1 MGRDLLP
8 PHLRETRVN
17 QHPSATVGRRELL
30 QSAGVA
36 ALSTLLPSGAASA
49 ATSAPADSAT
59 LRLNA
64 SEDDLARAFRDPPAE
79 AKPGVFWYWMNGA
92 VTREGITADLTA
104 MATAGFGRAILF
116 TIGLGRG
123 PDATGLK
130 SYASLTPEWWDI
142 FGFAIEE
149 AGRVGM
155 EITVGA
161 CDGWATAAGPWITPE
176 LSMQRV
182 VASESWV
189 AGGARFA
196 GPLPR
201 PLTAMGYYRDIRT
214 IAFPLPRG
222 WSNSVDR
229 AARVTSS
236 VGDAAGLNAHHGDAA
251 LSLDRPGWIRYAFD
265 RPFTVRSIIAVD
277 ATGQGAGAGFSL
289 EVSDDGILFRAVGK
303 LAQADERTLAAGAD
317 LARGEHLSE
326 PRYVVA
332 GTAAV
337 TGRAF
342 RLVFTPGAADAKAAP
357 GNFAGPNGDPV
368 VPPAPTRLKIARLV
382 LLDEPVIT
390 DLNTRSARA
399 WALPPHALSEID
411 LPAEACVAPG
421 SIVDL
426 TDKVAPDG
434 RLDWTPPAT
443 GTWKIVR
450 IGHTS
455 TGAING
461 TGFPAGRGLE
471 CDKMSV
477 TATRLQ
483 FDHWLGEL
491 TRRVDRRRAG
501 HALSTM
507 HTDSWEC
514 GSQNWT
520 PAFPAEFAKR
530 RGYDLGPLLPVMAGV
545 PISSADT
552 VNRVLTDVR
561 RTVAEATADNFFG
574 ELARL
579 GRAAG
584 YHYSAEPANPIYPTD
599 PLIFAKHADRPMG
612 EFWVY
617 GDDKPSDVADAVHG
631 GHVYGKRVIGAE
643 AFTEFAMQW
652 NETPFSCKPLGD
664 ANWAKGVNQLTCHV
678 WAAQPWTDAAHEP
691 GMTLANIG
699 VFFSRTNVWYDMA
712 KPWFDYMRR
721 SQALLQQGRP
731 IVDIACYL
739 GEDIPARAYVPAN
752 TPMPIPEGYAF
763 DSINTDALMT
773 LAQVRDGWIVL
784 PNGQRYAA
792 LLLPRD
798 WRVSPR
804 VLTRIAALV
813 RAGATVIGAAPLGS
827 IGLEGGANGPA
838 EVAALTRTLWSG
850 EGLHKHG
857 LGQIGHTPD
866 LASTLRSRTPP
877 DCVIAEPR
885 PAAGAISPFLWTHRA
900 GKGWDLYFLS
910 SQSDVAQR
918 VHARFRANGR
928 IAELWDADTGAVRP
942 LEQRTVDGTTEVVL
956 PLDPCGSAFV
966 IFRDAAR
973 AVTPRPPA
981 PIAPIAIDGPW
992 EVGFTRGLATPRS
1005 ITLRHLQSWST
1016 LSDEA
1021 LRHYAGTAV
1030 YRTTFTAPATAAGL
1044 HLDLGDVAEV
1054 CEVELNGRVLRRL
1067 WKPPYRVELGDA
1079 VRPGAN
1085 TLVVR
1090 VVNTWRNRLIGDVG
1104 KPAAER
1110 QSFTV
1115 TPFFTGKPDGLP
1127 PAPDPKAP
1135 TTDADGFYL
1144 GGGFGNDARGV
1155 PLRGT
1160 PAGTPPPMLK
1170 GASRFGFPGGGSS
1183 APGPDVRRKP
1193 DKDGLLLAGLL
1204 GPVRLL
1210 PNG

>member
-1 MGRDLLP
+1 MGRDILP
-8 PHLRETRVN
+8 PHPKERGVN
-17 QHPSATVGRRELL
+17 EHPSATIGRRGLL

-36 ALSTLLPSGAASA
+36 ALSALLPRDAASA
-49 ATSAPADSAT
+49 ATTPDVAKIELS
-59 LRLNA
+59 A

-104 MATAGFGRAILF
+104 MARAGFGRAILF

-130 SYASLTPEWWDI
+130 RYASLTPEWWDI

-161 CDGWATAAGPWITPE
+161 CDGWATAAGPWITPD

-189 AGGARFA
+189 AGGVRFA
-196 GPLPR
+196 SPLPQ

-214 IAFPLPRG
+214 IAFPIPRG

-229 AARVTSS
+229 RARVTSS
-236 VGDAAGLNAHHGDAA
+236 FGAAAGLNAHHGDAA
-251 LSLDRPGWIRYAFD
+251 LSVNRAGWIRYVFD
-265 RPFTVRSIIAVD
+265 RPFTLRSIIAVD
-277 ATGQGAGAGFSL
+277 ASGKGAGAGLTL
-289 EVSDDGILFRAVGK
+289 EVSDDGTTFRPVGK
-303 LAQADERTLAAGAD
+303 LAQADEKTLAAGAG
-317 LARGEHLSE
+317 LAPGEHLSE
-326 PRYVVA
+326 PRYVVD
-332 GTAAV
+332 GTPAV

-342 RLVFTPGAADAKAAP
+342 RLVFAPGDADAKSAA
-357 GNFAGPNGDPV
+357 GHFAGPNGDPV
-368 VPPAPTRLKIARLV
+368 VPPAPVALTIARLV

-399 WALPPHALSEID
+399 WGLPPRDLTDAD
-411 LPAEACVAPG
+411 LPADACVPPA
-421 SIVDL
+421 SVVDL
-426 TDKVAPDG
+426 TNMISADG
-434 RLDWTPPAT
+434 KLDWTPPGA

-477 TATRLQ
+477 AATRLQ

-491 TRRVDRRRAG
+491 TRRIDRRSAG
-501 HALSTM
+501 RALSTM

-530 RGYDLGPLLPVMAGV
+530 RGYELAAFLPVMVGV
-545 PISSADT
+545 PIAGADT

-584 YHYSAEPANPIYPTD
+584 YAYSAEPANPIYPTD
-599 PLIFAKHADRPMG
+599 PLIYAKHADRPMG

-617 GDDKPSDVADAVHG
+617 GDDKPSDVADAIHG
-631 GHVYGKRVIGAE
+631 GHIYGRRVIGAE

-652 NETPFSCKPLGD
+652 NETPYSCKPLGD

-731 IVDIACYL
+731 VVDIACYI

-773 LAQVRDGWIVL
+773 LAQVRNGWIVL

-804 VLTRIAALV
+804 VLAGIEALV
-813 RAGATVIGAAPLGS
+813 HAGAIVIGAPPLGP
-827 IGLEGGANGPA
+827 IGLEGGAKGAA

-850 EGLHKHG
+850 DGLRQHG
-857 LGQIGHTPD
+857 LGQIGRVAD
-866 LASTLRSRTPP
+866 LTAILRARVAP
-877 DCVIAEPR
+877 DCTIVDPR
-885 PAAGAISPFLWTHRA
+885 PAMGTISPFLWTHRA
-900 GKGWDLYFLS
+900 GKGWDLYFVS
-910 SQSDVAQR
+910 SQSDVARR
-918 VHARFRANGR
+918 VRARFRATGR
-928 IAELWDADTGAVRP
+928 IAELWDADTGSVRP
-942 LEQRTVDGTTEVVL
+942 LEQYSVKGGTEVVL
-956 PLDPCGSAFV
+956 SLDPCGSAFV
-966 IFRDAAR
+966 IFRDAAKKI
-973 AVTPRPPA
+973 APPTPSA
-981 PIAPIAIDGPW
+981 AAPIAIDGPW
-992 EVGFTRGLATPRS
+992 EVGFTRGLTRPKS
-1005 ITLRHLQSWST
+1005 ITLHGLRSWST
-1016 LSDEA
+1016 LSDED

-1030 YRTTFTAPATAAGL
+1030 YRTTFTAPAIRTGL
-1044 HLDLGDVAEV
+1044 QLDLGDVAEL

-1067 WKPPYRVELGDA
+1067 WKPPYVVDLGDA
-1079 VRPGAN
+1079 LRPGAN
-1085 TLVVR
+1085 ALVVR

-1104 KPAAER
+1104 KPEAER

-1127 PAPDPKAP
+1127 PPPDPKAP

-1144 GGGFGNDARGV
+1144 GGGYGNDAKTI

-1160 PAGTPPPMLK
+1160 PAGTPPPTLK
-1170 GASRFGFPGGGSS
+1170 GASRFGFPGGGST

-1193 DKDGLLLAGLL
+1193 DANGLLAAGLL
-1204 GPVRLL
+1204 GPVRLI
-1210 PNG
+1210 PAS